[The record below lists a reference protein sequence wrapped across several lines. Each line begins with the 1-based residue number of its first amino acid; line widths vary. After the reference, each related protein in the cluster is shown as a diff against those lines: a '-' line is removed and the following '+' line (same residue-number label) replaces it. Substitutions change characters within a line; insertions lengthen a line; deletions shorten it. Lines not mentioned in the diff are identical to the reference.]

1 MDAQQVSFRVGKD
14 ELAGAVSWVARNL
27 PSKPTQPMLRA
38 MLINATDDGLELAGY
53 DYEVSTKVH
62 AQADIEHSGTVAVAG
77 RLLAEIVASLP
88 NKTIEMKSEGNT
100 LEVTC
105 GTSRFELPLI
115 SLDEYPP
122 MPKLPEVTGEFS
134 PELFERAISQVSSA
148 AGSDDTLPMLTG
160 IHMEIDGE
168 NVTLTATD
176 RFRLAQRR
184 LRWLPQVENAKAKLL
199 IPAKNLSDHAH
210 TLTVSG
216 DEQVEIA
223 VGTGEQ
229 IGAEGLFGLHYG
241 NRQTTMRMLDA
252 DFPNVAPLL
261 PKAHTGLARVN
272 INQLVA
278 AIKRVTLVDR
288 GAQLRLQ
295 FGQGQ
300 LILSAGASDAGH
312 AEEAIACDYEGEDD
326 FIIAFNA
333 RYLQTGLNSLGSEN
347 VVFGFNEPS
356 RPAILVPEPEQ
367 MPQRGEDGAFPTPAA
382 DYTYLLMPVRLPG

>member
-1 MDAQQVSFRVGKD
+1 MDAQAVSFRVGKD
-14 ELAGAVSWVARNL
+14 ELASAVGWVARNL
-27 PSKPTQPMLRA
+27 PTKPTQPMLRA
-38 MLINATDDGLELAGY
+38 MLISATDEGLELAGY
-53 DYEVSTKVH
+53 DYEVSTKVR
-62 AQADIEHSGTVAVAG
+62 ASADIEQTGTVAVAG
-77 RLLAEIVASLP
+77 RLLAEIISSLP
-88 NKTIEMKSEGNT
+88 GKPIEMKVAGNS

-115 SLDEYPP
+115 PLDDYPP

-134 PELFERAISQVSSA
+134 PALFERAISQVSSA

-184 LRWLPQVENAKAKLL
+184 LRWLPQVEQAKAKLL

-210 TLTVSG
+210 TLSVSG

-261 PKAHTGLARVN
+261 PKTHTSVAKVN
-272 INQLVA
+272 INQLVS

-295 FGQGQ
+295 FSEGQ

-312 AEEAIACDYEGEDD
+312 AEEMVECEYSGEDN

-333 RYLQTGLNSLGSEN
+333 RYLQTGLNSLGTEN

-367 MPQRGEDGAFPTPAA
+367 MPSRDEQGVFPTPET